1 MMFKTLREVLGEAEE
16 RGAAVPAFN
25 FNNLEFLDAICRGA
39 AEEEAP
45 VILAATPGAIRY
57 IGLETLVVMARAKVA
72 QYGIEAVLHLD
83 HGKDLETVRKAL
95 EAGFS
100 SVMFD
105 GSALPYEENA
115 RLTAEAVRLAGEF
128 GASVEGEIGVLAG
141 EEDDVR
147 GEGPRYTDP
156 AEAERFWRET
166 GVDALAVAVG
176 TSHGAYKFKGEPKLD
191 FERLAEIHRRVGAH
205 LVLHGASS
213 VPQELVAE
221 ANALGAKLEGA
232 RGVPE
237 EALLKAVSLGI
248 RKVNTDTDLRI
259 AFLVGVRRHLAEN
272 PSQID
277 PRKYLGE
284 GAGEVLKIVRRRI
297 RLLWKREV

>member
-1 MMFKTLREVLGEAEE
+1 MFKTLREILSKAEE
-16 RGAAVPAFN
+16 REAAVPAFN

-39 AEEEAP
+39 AEEGAP

-57 IGLETLVVMARAKVA
+57 IGLETLVAMARAKVR
-72 QYGIEAVLHLD
+72 QYGIEAALHLD
-83 HGKDLETVRKAL
+83 HGKDLETVRRAL

-115 RLTAEAVRLAGEF
+115 RLTAEAVKIAREF

-141 EEDDVR
+141 AEDDVEA
-147 GEGPRYTDP
+147 EGPRYTEP
-156 AEAERFWRET
+156 AEAERFWKET

-176 TSHGAYKFKGEPKLD
+176 TSHGAYKFKGEPKID
-191 FERLAEIHRRVGAH
+191 FERLGEIRRRVGAY

-221 ANALGAKLEGA
+221 ANALGARLSGA
-232 RGVPE
+232 KGVPE
-237 EALLKAVSLGI
+237 EMLLKAVELGV

-259 AFLVGVRRHLAEN
+259 AFLVGVRRHLSEN

-284 GAGEVLKIVRRRI
+284 GSEEVLKIVKRRI
-297 RLLWKREV
+297 RLLWKKEV